1 MINSAEQFRSLRES
15 EDPNEYHRAVHEEA
29 PVEVWFD
36 VVARMPDMRFWV
48 AQNKTIPV
56 EVLERL
62 ADDPDSRVRDIL
74 ARKRKLPETLQIK
87 LAADTE
93 PLVRS
98 ALANNANV
106 TPQVL
111 VMLMNDEEQLVRD
124 AASSRTKNASE

>member
-1 MINSAEQFRSLRES
+1 M
-15 EDPNEYHRAVHEEA
+15 
-29 PVEVWFD
+29 
-36 VVARMPDMRFWV
+36 
-48 AQNKTIPV
+48 
-56 EVLERL
+56 
-62 ADDPDSRVRDIL
+62 RDIV

-124 AASSRTKNASE
+124 AASSRTKNASEQTDRPKPE